1 VSSSRPCRLLTT
13 GGLSLAL
20 ALTAPGVALAD
31 HKQGHDD
38 GRPGAGQQAQQSSSN
53 GTGTSASNSNSNS
66 NSNSSSHS
74 KGSSKGSGA
83 SKGSSSAS
91 QGSKGK
97 GAGSS
102 QGRSSAGKSGS
113 AGQSKKA
120 GSSGRAAAQND
131 SGRVAG
137 GDPRG
142 NNGTVKVDGQPFDD
156 GRGNEPHVGCVFAV
170 DFYGFDD
177 GDAATITLTG
187 QAPTGGGLLH
197 SQHSVI
203 SDDAAGGGQDSD
215 ATLVFSVQDQLSELL
230 SIAPHPQQ
238 GWHVKLAVDVDSAP
252 GGAKQKVFWIDC
264 QQPAAVSGT
273 SASPA
278 TGGAGESVTGTAED
292 VTVDKRDITET
303 PILPTF
309 GQGSTEVTE
318 SDAAVAGTTLLAA
331 QGSAAQGSVV
341 RGSAVRE
348 SAASGGA
355 EAVAAQGT
363 VRPQALPFTGAQAL
377 LGLLALGLGAL
388 GAGGAAARLGSR
400 RAAQG

>member
-53 GTGTSASNSNSNS
+53 GKGTSASNS

-83 SKGSSSAS
+83 SKGSSSSSAS
-91 QGSKGK
+91 QGSKGQGKSK

-102 QGRSSAGKSGS
+102 QGRSSAAKSGS

-131 SGRVAG
+131 SGRAAG

-177 GDAATITLTG
+177 GDAATITFTG
-187 QAPTGGGLLH
+187 QAPTDGGLLH

-278 TGGAGESVTGTAED
+278 TGGAGESVTDAAED
-292 VTVDKRDITET
+292 VTVDKRDIAET

-331 QGSAAQGSVV
+331 QGSAGQVV
-341 RGSAVRE
+341 TARGSAARGGAE
-348 SAASGGA
+348 SA
-355 EAVAAQGT
+355 EAVAAQGA